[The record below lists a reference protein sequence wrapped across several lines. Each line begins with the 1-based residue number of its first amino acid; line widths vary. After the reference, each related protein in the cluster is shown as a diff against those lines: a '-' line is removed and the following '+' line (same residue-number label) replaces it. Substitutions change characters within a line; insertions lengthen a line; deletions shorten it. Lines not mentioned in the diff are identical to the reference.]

1 MKFHSM
7 RFGRYDFRS
16 IAGTPPVAYPRA
28 IGSNNST
35 TSIYTTDQKFFRER
49 RAMVAEDPKTSG
61 TLLRRARSW
70 DDQAAWQEMF
80 RRYQPLLQR
89 WSRRTLRDADDAA
102 EVSQLVWVELARRI
116 HEFDYDPHGSFRGWL
131 RRLHRSRSLDFLKGR
146 KRYHERLARFATQPD
161 SQDAPRS
168 FGSESWVDSRLSNRL
183 DKQSRLVDLQT
194 RVRSRV
200 SPQTW
205 QIFWSVVVENRTVSE
220 VAAEHSMRYASAFAA
235 VARVTKMLQ
244 REAQR

>member
-1 MKFHSM
+1 M
-7 RFGRYDFRS
+7 Y
-16 IAGTPPVAYPRA
+16 
-28 IGSNNST
+28 
-35 TSIYTTDQKFFRER
+35 
-49 RAMVAEDPKTSG
+49 
-61 TLLRRARSW
+61 
-70 DDQAAWQEMF
+70 

-116 HEFDYDPHGSFRGWL
+116 HEFDYNPQGSFRGWL

-146 KRYHERLARFATQPD
+146 KRYAERLERFALQPD
-161 SQDAPRS
+161 SDDPHGSLGSATWNDANRS
-168 FGSESWVDSRLSNRL
+168 QRL
-183 DKQSRLVDLQT
+183 DKQSRLVDLQA
-194 RVRSRV
+194 RVQSRV

-205 QIFWSVVVENRTVSE
+205 QVFWSVVVENRTVSD